1 MFSLLPFLVY
11 WLAVQEGLRV
21 GGPGGPGGGQGL
33 SGGSLG
39 GFMGS
44 GGGVSPLQGP
54 LGSFDAD
61 AMALTPAVFDSQI
74 EECMPQIATL
84 LACTKVD
91 GPPDTMRRN
100 RWIEQQV
107 IEKCT
112 SNVHLGLKLYWL
124 LRAALGHLEIPTRR
138 GLPQITGERQRAHLM
153 NLLTTGETL
162 ARGGRQSPGCLAS
175 LRARYFAHCTNFVA
189 ALVKLS
195 FELKG
200 VSSLRRLTALQQ
212 GIDRVNTLLFRLMHT
227 RGEEMEGGSEE
238 ASSQQQPFYARGQR
252 PPPSYQPPPPP
263 LPPYAGGSTGST
275 ANSNNPNW
283 LNEEHIARQCP
294 EVAAHS
300 VHLPMLDGAN
310 PIFRFLRLVSGECEL
325 LPSRER
331 CPYMVV
337 AELLQTERNTRCGS
351 ARLYTNGAT
360 LGCSIW
366 DALDQRQFPE
376 SLLYPDDH
384 PAMRFPMKPFLF
396 NNDYDD
402 DQDYFLD
409 LHATP
414 LSPSY
419 SSSSHRPPPPLRQ
432 QQQQQQQ
439 HPSFPPFFTT
449 EEEALSAMD
458 PRQLDPGTRRAV
470 TVRKVF
476 GELWHWKE
484 QRIRNSSPFGR
495 LEGWRLAMFIVKAG
509 DDLRQEQVAM
519 QLITLVR
526 DIFKEEGLDLWL
538 RPYGIVCV
546 GDQAG
551 LIEAVADAKSI
562 DHVKKRAPYFTDLRE
577 YYERIYG
584 GPYSRTFRE
593 AQRNFM
599 RSLAGYCICTYL
611 LQVKDRHNANILID
625 KQGHLIHIDF
635 GFMLGASPGSISFE
649 SAPFKLTKEY
659 VDLMGGQGGQ
669 GWLEFRSLVVRG
681 FDVLNRPRHRRRLLD
696 MMAVSIF
703 EVPSKA
709 ALLDSFDKRL
719 MHASFPPNALAL
731 VDESYD
737 NYRTKM
743 YDSYQKRR
751 NGIW

>member
-1 MFSLLPFLVY
+1 MYSLLPFLVY

-21 GGPGGPGGGQGL
+21 GGPGGPEGL
-33 SGGSLG
+33 RLSSGSRDAFLRDGFPSQHQLG
-39 GFMGS
+39 G
-44 GGGVSPLQGP
+44 
-54 LGSFDAD
+54 FDAD
-61 AMALTPAVFDSQI
+61 AMAITPAVFDSQI
-74 EECMPQIATL
+74 EECIPQIATL

-91 GPPDTMRRN
+91 GPPDAMRRN

-112 SNVHLGLKLYWL
+112 SNVHLGLKLFWL

-153 NLLTTGETL
+153 SLLNTGEIL
-162 ARGGRQSPGCLAS
+162 AREGQQSPGCLRP
-175 LRARYFAHCTNFVA
+175 LRARYFAHCTTFVA

-195 FELKG
+195 FDVKG
-200 VSSLRRLTALQQ
+200 VSSVRRLTALHQ
-212 GIDRVNTLLFRLMHT
+212 GIDRVNALLFRLMHT
-227 RGEEMEGGSEE
+227 RGEEMEGGPDE
-238 ASSQQQPFYARGQR
+238 ASQSPQTPGSRPSASPPQR
-252 PPPSYQPPPPP
+252 HGVS
-263 LPPYAGGSTGST
+263 AVTGGGSAGAS
-275 ANSNNPNW
+275 AHPSW
-283 LNEEHIARQCP
+283 LTEEHIARQCP

-300 VHLPMLDGAN
+300 VHLPMLDGSS
-310 PIFRFLRLVSGECEL
+310 PIFRFLRLVSAECEL

-351 ARLYTNGAT
+351 ARLYTGGAT
-360 LGCSIW
+360 LGCSVW
-366 DALDQRQFPE
+366 DVLDHRMFPE

-384 PAMRFPMKPFLF
+384 PAMRYPVRPFVF
-396 NNDYDD
+396 NNDYNDED
-402 DQDYFLD
+402 DYFLD

-414 LSPSY
+414 HAPPHHSRSLPH
-419 SSSSHRPPPPLRQ
+419 HRPLPPPQAPLPPPLA
-432 QQQQQQQ
+432 
-439 HPSFPPFFTT
+439 FDEDT
-449 EEEALSAMD
+449 LSAMD
-458 PRQLDPGTRRAV
+458 PRLLDPSTRRAI

-526 DIFKEEGLDLWL
+526 EIFKEEGLELWL
-538 RPYGIVCV
+538 RPYDIVCV

-562 DHVKKRAPYFTDLRE
+562 DHIKKRAPHFTSLKE

-599 RSLAGYCICTYL
+599 RSLAGYCVCTYL

-659 VDLMGGQGGQ
+659 VELLGGQEDMNWQ
-669 GWLEFRSLVVRG
+669 EFRGMVVRG
-681 FDVLNRPRHRRRLLD
+681 FGVLNQPRHRRRLLD
-696 MMAVSIF
+696 LMAVSIF
-703 EVPSKA
+703 EVPGKA
-709 ALLDSFDKRL
+709 AILDSFDKRL
-719 MHASFPPNALAL
+719 VYASYAPNALAL
-731 VDESYD
+731 VDESFD

>member
-1 MFSLLPFLVY
+1 MYSLLPFLVY

-21 GGPGGPGGGQGL
+21 GGPGGPEGLGL
-33 SGGSLG
+33 SSGSRDAFLRNGFPSQHQLG
-39 GFMGS
+39 G
-44 GGGVSPLQGP
+44 
-54 LGSFDAD
+54 FDAD
-61 AMALTPAVFDSQI
+61 AMAITPAVFDSQI
-74 EECMPQIATL
+74 EECIPQIATL

-91 GPPDTMRRN
+91 GPPDAMRRN

-112 SNVHLGLKLYWL
+112 SNVHLGLKLFWL

-153 NLLTTGETL
+153 SLLNTGEIL
-162 ARGGRQSPGCLAS
+162 AREGQQSPGCLRP
-175 LRARYFAHCTNFVA
+175 LRARYFAHCTTFVA

-195 FELKG
+195 FDVKG
-200 VSSLRRLTALQQ
+200 VSSVRRLTALHQ
-212 GIDRVNTLLFRLMHT
+212 GIDGVNALLFRLMHT
-227 RGEEMEGGSEE
+227 RGEEMEGGPDE
-238 ASSQQQPFYARGQR
+238 ASPSPQTPGSRPSASPPQR
-252 PPPSYQPPPPP
+252 HGVS
-263 LPPYAGGSTGST
+263 AVTGGGSAGAS
-275 ANSNNPNW
+275 AHPSW
-283 LNEEHIARQCP
+283 LTEEHIARQCP

-300 VHLPMLDGAN
+300 VHLPMLDGSS
-310 PIFRFLRLVSGECEL
+310 PIFRFLRLVSAECEL

-337 AELLQTERNTRCGS
+337 AELLQTERNTRC
-351 ARLYTNGAT
+351 
-360 LGCSIW
+360 
-366 DALDQRQFPE
+366 AL
-376 SLLYPDDH
+376 
-384 PAMRFPMKPFLF
+384 
-396 NNDYDD
+396 
-402 DQDYFLD
+402 
-409 LHATP
+409 
-414 LSPSY
+414 
-419 SSSSHRPPPPLRQ
+419 PPPLA
-432 QQQQQQQ
+432 
-439 HPSFPPFFTT
+439 FDEDT
-449 EEEALSAMD
+449 LSAMD
-458 PRQLDPGTRRAV
+458 PRLLDPSTRRAI

-526 DIFKEEGLDLWL
+526 EIFKEEGLELWL
-538 RPYGIVCV
+538 RPYDIVCV

-562 DHVKKRAPYFTDLRE
+562 DHIKKRAPHFTSLKE

-584 GPYSRTFRE
+584 GLYSRTFRE

-599 RSLAGYCICTYL
+599 RSLAGYCVCTYL

-659 VDLMGGQGGQ
+659 VELLGGQEDMNWQ
-669 GWLEFRSLVVRG
+669 EFRSMVVRG
-681 FDVLNRPRHRRRLLD
+681 FGVLNQPRHRRRLLD
-696 MMAVSIF
+696 LMAVSIF
-703 EVPSKA
+703 EVPGKA
-709 ALLDSFDKRL
+709 AILDSFDKRL
-719 MHASFPPNALAL
+719 IYASYAPNALAL
-731 VDESYD
+731 VDESFD